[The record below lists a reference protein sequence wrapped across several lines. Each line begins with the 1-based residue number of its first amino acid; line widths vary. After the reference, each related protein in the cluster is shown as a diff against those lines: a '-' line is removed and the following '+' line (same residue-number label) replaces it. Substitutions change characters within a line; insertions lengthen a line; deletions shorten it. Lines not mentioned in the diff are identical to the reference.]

1 MFYIYIIYSKDVD
14 KYYVGQT
21 DNIEERLVSH
31 RSGISKY
38 TSIANDWILV
48 HAESFETRNEAIRR
62 ENEIKKKKSRKYIDR
77 LILNKN
83 SD

>member
-21 DNIEERLVSH
+21 DNIEERLVFH
-31 RSGISKY
+31 NSGISKY

-48 HAESFETRNEAIRR
+48 HAESLIQGIKRFEEKMKLKRKKA
-62 ENEIKKKKSRKYIDR
+62 EN
-77 LILNKN
+77 ILTG
-83 SD
+83 